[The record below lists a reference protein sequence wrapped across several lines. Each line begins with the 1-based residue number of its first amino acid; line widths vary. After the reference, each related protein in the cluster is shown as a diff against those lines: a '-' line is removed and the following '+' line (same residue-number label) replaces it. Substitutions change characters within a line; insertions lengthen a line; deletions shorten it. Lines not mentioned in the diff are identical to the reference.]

1 MIKIPKLGLGSGS
14 TLEARARLGLEK
26 FGLVPPLIYH
36 TQEYDTFTGL
46 MLKMNGVIGSG
57 GPSLNSQDDYTRCR
71 GLAEVPKIRVTS
83 LAGPRQLRLLRQFA
97 FKNSSVVLRVPK
109 DSDF

>member
-1 MIKIPKLGLGSGS
+1 MVFLLSDGENVIMMVGNFILDFFKEARLGSMIKIPKLGLGSGS

-46 MLKMNGVIGSG
+46 IKV
-57 GPSLNSQDDYTRCR
+57 
-71 GLAEVPKIRVTS
+71 
-83 LAGPRQLRLLRQFA
+83 LLRQG
-97 FKNSSVVLRVPK
+97 NSRE
-109 DSDF
+109 